1 MQALIKFLQRQMTA
15 ALVRRALRKEL
26 KLSRKAIMDCQAL
39 LTDALGVSWQL
50 TSREAA
56 AGLVL
61 VRLAKDAPLDDYL
74 NDLGWDL
81 VLTAVGDHSR
91 LVRQI
96 SSRAMADIH
105 AWQSARLDL
114 LLAKAA

>member
-1 MQALIKFLQRQMTA
+1 MQFMINFLQRQLTA
-15 ALVRRALRKEL
+15 ALVRQALRKDV
-26 KLSRKAIMDCQAL
+26 KLSRKAIMDCQKL
-39 LTDALGVSWQL
+39 LTEALGVSWQL

-61 VRLAKDAPLDDYL
+61 IRLAKDATLEDYL
-74 NDLGWDL
+74 NDRGWDL

-91 LVRQI
+91 LVTQV

>member
-1 MQALIKFLQRQMTA
+1 MQFLSRFLKRQINA
-15 ALVRRALRKEL
+15 ALVRRALNKHRKV
-26 KLSRKAIMDCQAL
+26 SRKAILEAQVL
-39 LTDALGVSWQL
+39 LEEALGRDWQR

-61 VRLAKDAPLDDYL
+61 IRLAKDAALEDYL

-91 LVRQI
+91 LVTQI
-96 SSRAMADIH
+96 SLRAMADIH